1 MMTLQHNDIWRR
13 DFDISTSLYNDIS
26 IRKWR
31 PANIAA
37 AFLLAAAMLTGCG
50 GSSDSFEDEPQNVT
64 DNESPQEI
72 RLKADVWRM
81 MEGTRA
87 TFYETGTLASGSFT
101 AAAYSANTTTAYF
114 TPVTVNWDTDKWIF
128 SDGKHYWPSEGALDF
143 FAYMPAAVPSYIT
156 DMSDVASLVTYTA
169 RNPQFKCKNLP
180 MTYDSESS
188 SAGQGSGLQE
198 FVYALKTNRTKALDG
213 ASGVTL
219 DFLHPF
225 TKIILQLSSTQ
236 ADIHINKI
244 TLKGIKNNGTYAHS
258 SGWTPT
264 GDATNLVLTL
274 DGNYSANDVIG
285 TLLMIP
291 QDWAGEIEVN
301 ATWTDWGAQLPHIL
315 KTTKATTWAAGTS
328 YTYTFTITET
338 DLIVNTTKFTEQ
350 W

>member
-1 MMTLQHNDIWRR
+1 MTTLRHNDIWRR

-26 IRKWR
+26 TRKWR
-31 PANIAA
+31 PANIAV
-37 AFLLAAAMLTGCG
+37 AFLLAAAVLAGCG
-50 GSSDSFEDEPQNVT
+50 GDSVGFDDEPQNVA
-64 DNESPQEI
+64 DNATPQEI
-72 RLKADVWRM
+72 RFNVDVWRM

-87 TFYETGTLASGSFT
+87 SFYETGTMTSGSFT

-114 TPVTVNWDTDKWIF
+114 TPVTVYWDTDKWIF

-143 FAYMPAAVPSYIT
+143 FAYMPATPPSYIT
-156 DMSDVASLVTYTA
+156 NGPIYTTA
-169 RNPQFKCKNLP
+169 RDPQFTCGNLP
-180 MTYDSESS
+180 MTYNSASPT
-188 SAGQGSGLQE
+188 AGQGSGLQE

-219 DFLHPF
+219 DFQHPF

-285 TLLMIP
+285 TYLMIP